1 MAGAKADI
9 PVQDE
14 GVEGRQGMPDRDSV
28 LAALVADGQSLV
40 HDQLPDLIGL
50 AETVATVARDDPRH
64 PAELVVALIRVR
76 TLLIEQLRT
85 EAGIV
90 HPLIRLGGSPMLADM
105 IRGIQAGQAEIEREL
120 DRMLSMTDGLKPPPD
135 VTPSWAA
142 LYVAIGVMADRIR
155 RRHALARTDVYGPLV
170 AEA

>member
-64 PAELVVALIRVR
+64 PAGLVAALIRVR
-76 TLLIEQLRT
+76 TLLIDQLRT

-105 IRGIQAGQAEIEREL
+105 IRG
-120 DRMLSMTDGLKPPPD
+120 M
-135 VTPSWAA
+135 
-142 LYVAIGVMADRIR
+142 
-155 RRHALARTDVYGPLV
+155 
-170 AEA
+170 